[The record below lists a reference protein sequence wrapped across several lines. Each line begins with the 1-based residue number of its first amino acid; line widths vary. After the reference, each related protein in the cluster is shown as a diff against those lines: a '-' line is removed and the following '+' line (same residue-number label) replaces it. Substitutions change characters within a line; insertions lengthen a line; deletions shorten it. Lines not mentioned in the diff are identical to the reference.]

1 MSLIEKGVPHTVVV
15 FATNGRGNSADEST
29 LFYSEEDGELM
40 S

>member
-1 MSLIEKGVPHTVVV
+1 MLLIEKGVPHTVVV
-15 FATNGRGNSADEST
+15 VVTNGKGNSSSEST